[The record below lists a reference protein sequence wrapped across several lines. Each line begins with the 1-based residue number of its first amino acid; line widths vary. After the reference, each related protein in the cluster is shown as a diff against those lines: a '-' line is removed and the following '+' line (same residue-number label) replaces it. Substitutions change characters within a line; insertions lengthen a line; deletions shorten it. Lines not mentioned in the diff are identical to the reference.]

1 VESVEFGKQFT
12 VRAGPHTGNFGYR
25 DCPSIQT
32 DREKLE
38 SMSTSRVSQLTLA
51 AAAAVMF
58 STGAIN
64 TAAAEEGKVKCEGV
78 NSCKGTSACAT
89 AENSCKGMN
98 SCAGHGWLDMTKAE
112 CDAAKAK
119 MEKEQAAKP

>member
-1 VESVEFGKQFT
+1 
-12 VRAGPHTGNFGYR
+12 
-25 DCPSIQT
+25 
-32 DREKLE
+32 
-38 SMSTSRVSQLTLA
+38 MSTSRVSQLTLA